1 MPDYP
6 FSLEFYEEAGDEPVL
21 RWMRED
27 LSPSERRTIGLAM
40 RRYLQ
45 KEGAVL
51 SKNRALCEP
60 VGDGVFE
67 FKLRYNLKD
76 LTSRLGLPYKP
87 TGAEDTQNVM
97 LRVFFHQHGS
107 EIVLPLHGY
116 DKGKNPG
123 KRHQQAQIRLAKER
137 KNKWIARKAREAK
150 QVIFSAEVPAS
161 AQNTKKKAR
170 RKKK

>member
-1 MPDYP
+1 MD
-6 FSLEFYEEAGDEPVL
+6 ARG
-21 RWMRED
+21 
-27 LSPSERRTIGLAM
+27 SERERAAND
-40 RRYLQ
+40 RSCDAPVQ
-45 KEGAVL
+45 KEGVVL

>member
-1 MPDYP
+1 M
-6 FSLEFYEEAGDEPVL
+6 
-21 RWMRED
+21 
-27 LSPSERRTIGLAM
+27 
-40 RRYLQ
+40 Q

-107 EIVLPLHGY
+107 EIVLLLHGY
-116 DKGKNPG
+116 DKGKNPS

-150 QVIFSAEVPAS
+150 QAISSAEEEIAGNEQLDDLWCIGHNEP
-161 AQNTKKKAR
+161 NKKKRYDHVR
-170 RKKK
+170 RLHQGTSRRGRG